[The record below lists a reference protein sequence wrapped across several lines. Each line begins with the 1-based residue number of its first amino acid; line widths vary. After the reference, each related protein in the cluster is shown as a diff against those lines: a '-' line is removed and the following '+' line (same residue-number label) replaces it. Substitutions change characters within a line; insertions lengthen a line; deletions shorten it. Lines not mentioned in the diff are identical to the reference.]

1 MKQRSTKGPPARP
14 GNGAGARSAANH
26 VASAAAEG
34 DDARFL
40 ASYDVNAFERPS
52 VAVDVALVTAAAGE
66 LFTLLVRR
74 QAPPQAGRWALPGTF
89 VGMGEALEAAAA
101 RALATKAALA
111 GVFVEQLYT
120 FGAPGRDPRTRV
132 ISVAHY
138 ALVDRERFVEA
149 AAAAG
154 VEAVA
159 MFKLQVPWVGEA
171 GGPARVVDASG
182 CGHALA
188 FDHADILG
196 AAIKR
201 LRGKLN
207 YAPVGFELLG
217 DAFTLLELQR
227 VHEAVL
233 GRPLNKDSFRRRML
247 ASGLL
252 EPTGQ
257 SETNVGHRPALLYRF
272 GGGVAA

>member
-1 MKQRSTKGPPARP
+1 MTKRPASGVLARP
-14 GNGAGARSAANH
+14 A
-26 VASAAAEG
+26 ASAGE

-40 ASYDVNAFERPS
+40 ASYDVSAFERPS
-52 VAVDVALVTAAAGE
+52 VAVDVALVTASGGE

-74 QAPPQAGRWALPGTF
+74 RAPPQAGRWALPGTF
-89 VGMGEALEAAAA
+89 VGMAESLEGAAA
-101 RALATKAALA
+101 RALAAKASLE

-138 ALVDRERFVEA
+138 ALVDPKRFVEA
-149 AAAAG
+149 ARDS
-154 VEAVA
+154 EAVA
-159 MFKLQVPWVGEA
+159 MFKIQVPWGGEA
-171 GGPARVVDASG
+171 GGPVEVVDGGG

-196 AAIKR
+196 AAVKR

-217 DAFTLLELQR
+217 GSFTLLELQR

-252 EPTGQ
+252 EPTGR
-257 SETNVGHRPALLYRF
+257 SETGVGHRPASLYRF
-272 GGGVAA
+272 CGEVAS

>member
-1 MKQRSTKGPPARP
+1 MTRHPTSNGPGPRPAP
-14 GNGAGARSAANH
+14 AFGD
-26 VASAAAEG
+26 EG
-34 DDARFL
+34 DAGFL
-40 ASYDVNAFERPS
+40 ASYDVSAFERPS
-52 VAVDVALVTAAAGE
+52 VAVDVALVTASGGE

-74 QAPPQAGRWALPGTF
+74 AEPPQAGRWALPGAF
-89 VGMGEALEAAAA
+89 VGMAESLEGAAA
-101 RALATKAALA
+101 RALEKKAGLG
-111 GVFVEQLYT
+111 GVFLEQLYT

-138 ALVDRERFVEA
+138 ALVDRARFDEA
-149 AAAAG
+149 ARGNA
-154 VEAVA
+154 AVA
-159 MFKLQVPWVGEA
+159 TFKIGVPWGGEA
-171 GGPARVVDASG
+171 GGPVVVTDAGG

-188 FDHADILG
+188 FDHADVLG

-217 DAFTLLELQR
+217 ESFTLLELQR

-233 GRPLNKDSFRRRML
+233 GRVLNKDSFRRRML

-252 EPTGQ
+252 EPTGAF
-257 SETNVGHRPALLYRF
+257 ETGVGHRPASLYRF
-272 GGGVAA
+272 GGAVAS